1 MANQLGQA
9 LKTARQTK
17 KMTQKETAENI
28 CAQSMLSAIENG
40 KYVPNAKLLIELCQ
54 RLGIELNTISLA
66 SNFAIS
72 SQPSLNT
79 KLDKLCN
86 LHDYEQLRAFLLKKA
101 TINQLQTAAEEQAY
115 YYYLAITDFQIDH
128 NLIAAKQN
136 LKLALACNETGS
148 LTSVLMRLTLISL
161 SLVNLEQGQKKESE
175 QLLAKAL
182 ADINQINYSENLNV
196 LFYLAAL
203 INYQAGKI
211 RAAVDWLDRGVT
223 YITEHN
229 SHYMLANCYFLLAKI
244 AQKTGQED
252 QALENEHK
260 SRFLSELFTEKIFD
274 QI

>member
-9 LKTARQTK
+9 LKMARQAK

-72 SQPSLNT
+72 SQPSLNA

-86 LHDYEQLRAFLLKKA
+86 LHDYEQLRGFLLKKS

-128 NLIAAKQN
+128 NLTAAKQN
-136 LKLALACNETGS
+136 LKLALACNETKS

-211 RAAVDWLDRGVT
+211 RAAVDWLDQGVT